1 MSLETLS
8 TVFKALADPTRLRL
22 VALIVDRER
31 CGQDLAAE
39 LNVSGA
45 TVSHHLRVLR
55 QAGLLKESRQ
65 PPYSFF
71 SLDHKALQAAV
82 KSVSSRKQVSDLAS
96 EEGSIPAEHRKVIR
110 TFFDGPRLRTMPAQH
125 KKQEIILEEVLRR
138 LPRRREYS
146 ERTLSKYIEA
156 VYEDFCTIRRD
167 FIRNG
172 YMTRDK
178 GRYTLTERGRAVL
191 G

>member
-1 MSLETLS
+1 MSLENLA

-22 VALIVDRER
+22 VALIVDKER
-31 CGQDLAAE
+31 CGQDLATE

-55 QAGLLKESRQ
+55 QAGLLKETRQ

-71 SLDHKALQAAV
+71 SLDHKALQSAV
-82 KSVSSRKQVSDLAS
+82 KSVSSKKQVSDLAT
-96 EEGSIPAEHRKVIR
+96 EEGQVSAEHRKVIR
-110 TFFDGPRLRTMPAQH
+110 TFFDGPRLTRLPAQF
-125 KKQEIILEEVLRR
+125 KKKEIVLEEILRR
-138 LPRRREYS
+138 LPRRKEYS

-156 VYEDFCTIRRD
+156 VYEDFCSIRRY
-167 FIRNG
+167 FITCG
-172 YMTRDK
+172 YMTRTK
-178 GRYTLTERGRAVL
+178 GRYQLTDRGREVI